1 MLPAMLYLGEGRYML
16 AQQFVV
22 EHWVEWGHE
31 PLVVPQVLVE
41 PLSLASVARALDRGE
56 VSELC
61 LSPDSP
67 TRFEAAGSPKAR
79 DDLCLTLS
87 GNKRLS
93 VEVFT
98 GRSMPPERDEM
109 EEEKEEE
116 EAGPDEEDDEW
127 QEELLRLL
135 APLLDS
141 YGCGPRSVGLRH
153 EFDPRYFLAIPVP
166 RRLKTVEQAVHIAEH
181 ALALINDGNL
191 GPLTRQRVVEFVR
204 AGFAESLVG
213 QVEGPWLEGKGE
225 PYRFEND
232 EQKWELAKDVASF
245 ANADAGGVIVIG
257 AHTKR
262 RHGVDT
268 IDAVKKIP
276 LEMLNAE
283 SMRQSLRSKIRPS
296 IEGLEI
302 KTVDHGDGRGIT
314 YIHIPPQPDDLKPF
328 VVSGVVL
335 GKNIRTSF
343 VSVPVRDGEGT
354 AIAHVDQHLLQAGRA
369 ALRRG
374 ELPDP

>member
-1 MLPAMLYLGEGRYML
+1 MHYLGDGRYML
-16 AQQFVV
+16 AQRFVV
-22 EHWVEWGHE
+22 EHWVDWGHE

-41 PLSLASVARALDRGE
+41 PLSLASVARALDRGK
-56 VSELC
+56 VHDLL

-67 TRFEAAGSPKAR
+67 SRFDAAASQKVR

-87 GNKRLS
+87 GKRLS

-109 EEEKEEE
+109 EEEETV
-116 EAGPDEEDDEW
+116 ADAEDDGW
-127 QEELLRLL
+127 QEDLLRLL

-141 YGCGPRSVGLRH
+141 YGCGLRSVGLRH
-153 EFDPRYFLAIPVP
+153 EFDPRYFLAIPLP
-166 RRLKTVEQAVHIAEH
+166 RRLNTVEQALHIAEH

-191 GPLTRQRVVEFVR
+191 GPLTRQRVVELVR
-204 AGFAESLVG
+204 AGFAASLIG
-213 QVEGPWLEGKGE
+213 QVEGQWLEGKGE
-225 PYRFEND
+225 PYRFDSE

-245 ANADAGGVIVIG
+245 ANADVGGVIVIG

-268 IDAVKKIP
+268 IDTIKKIP
-276 LEMLNAE
+276 LQMLNAE
-283 SMRQSLRSKIRPS
+283 SMRKSLRSKIRPS

-302 KTVDHGDGRGIT
+302 KTVDHGDGRGVT

-328 VVSGVVL
+328 VVAGAVR

-354 AIAHVDQHLLQAGRA
+354 AIAHVDHVQRLLQAGRA
-369 ALRRG
+369 AIGRG
-374 ELPDP
+374 EFQDP